1 MHDVAAKLL
10 GFPRAIAHGMWTK
23 ARCLAALESR
33 LPAAYAV
40 EARFRTPV
48 LLPSTVTFG
57 AEDEAGATGAIRFA
71 VRAARDG
78 APHLDGR
85 IEPAT

>member
-1 MHDVAAKLL
+1 MHDMPAKLL
-10 GFPRAIAHGMWTK
+10 GFPRTIAHGMWTK

-33 LPAAYAV
+33 LPASYDV
-40 EARFRTPV
+40 EVRFRRPV
-48 LLPSTVTFG
+48 PLPSTVTFG
-57 AEDEAGATGAIRFA
+57 AADEDDAMRFA

-85 IEPAT
+85 ISPR

>member
-1 MHDVAAKLL
+1 L
-10 GFPRAIAHGMWTK
+10 
-23 ARCLAALESR
+23 
-33 LPAAYAV
+33 

-57 AEDEAGATGAIRFA
+57 AEDEAGGAGVIRFA
-71 VRAARDG
+71 VRGARDG

-85 IEPAT
+85 IVPAT